1 MDYVE
6 EALKRKVWAVVGAT
20 DRKNKFGYKIY
31 KNLKLEGYTVYPVN
45 PNYQTVDG
53 DQCYESLSKLPVV
66 PEVVDMVVSPKIG
79 DAFVEEASK
88 LGVDIIWFQ
97 PGAES
102 DELIEKAN
110 NLGLNVVYNTCV
122 MMETDKR
129 K

>member
-6 EALKRKVWAVVGAT
+6 EALKRKIWAVVGAT
-20 DRKNKFGYKIY
+20 ARENKFGYKIY
-31 KNLKLEGYTVYPVN
+31 KNLKHSGYTVYPVN
-45 PNYQTVDG
+45 PKYDLIDG
-53 DQCYESLSKLPVV
+53 DECYDSLTSLPVV

-79 DAFVEEASK
+79 YNFINDAAK

-102 DELIEKAN
+102 DDLIKKSKD
-110 NLGLNVVYNTCV
+110 LGLKVIYNTCA
-122 MMETDKR
+122 MMENNKR

>member
-20 DRKNKFGYKIY
+20 DRKEKFGYKIY
-31 KNLKLEGYTVYPVN
+31 KNLKLSGYTVYPVN
-45 PNYQTVDG
+45 PHYQSVDG
-53 DQCYESLSKLPVV
+53 DICYESLLKLPVL

-79 DAFVEEASK
+79 DKFVEEAAK

-102 DELIEKAN
+102 EELVNKAK

-122 MMETDKR
+122 MIESDKR